1 MPWPG
6 LDAPATA
13 HHALIS
19 AAFSWPR
26 GWVLTVTFC
35 HDGDMA
41 AVVWLIIGIVLVI
54 AEVLSGAFVL
64 VMLGAAALVAAGLA
78 ALGLGLPVSVIGFV
92 VVAGGGITLARPAL
106 VRRMHTE
113 HHKTNVEALVGKR
126 ATVVA
131 TVDAQAGQVT
141 IEGALWSARA
151 YDETEVLEAG
161 RSVTI
166 MSISGAT
173 ALVWGGP

>member
-1 MPWPG
+1 
-6 LDAPATA
+6 
-13 HHALIS
+13 
-19 AAFSWPR
+19 
-26 GWVLTVTFC
+26 
-35 HDGDMA
+35 MA
-41 AVVWLIIGIVLVI
+41 AIVWLIIGVVLVI

-64 VMLGAAALVAAGLA
+64 VMLGAAALVAALVA
-78 ALGLGLPVSVIGFV
+78 AVGLGLPISAVAFV

-106 VRRMHTE
+106 VRKMHTE

-126 ATVVA
+126 ATVVT
-131 TVDAQAGQVT
+131 TVDAQAGQVK

-151 YDETEVLEAG
+151 YDETEVLEIG

>member
-1 MPWPG
+1 
-6 LDAPATA
+6 
-13 HHALIS
+13 
-19 AAFSWPR
+19 
-26 GWVLTVTFC
+26 
-35 HDGDMA
+35 MA
-41 AVVWLIIGIVLVI
+41 AVVWLIIGIVLVV

-64 VMLGAAALVAAGLA
+64 VMLGAAALIASLLA
-78 ALGLGLPVSVIGFV
+78 ALGLGLPISLVAFA

-106 VRRMHTE
+106 VRKMHTE
-113 HHKTNVEALVGKR
+113 HVKTNVDALVDKR
-126 ATVVA
+126 AIVVT
-131 TVDAQAGQVT
+131 TVDAHGGQVK

-151 YDETEVLEAG
+151 YDETEVLEIG

>member
-1 MPWPG
+1 
-6 LDAPATA
+6 
-13 HHALIS
+13 
-19 AAFSWPR
+19 
-26 GWVLTVTFC
+26 
-35 HDGDMA
+35 MA
-41 AVVWLIIGIVLVI
+41 AVIWLIIGIVLVV

-64 VMLGAAALVAAGLA
+64 VMLGAAALVAALIA
-78 ALGLGLPVSVIGFV
+78 ALGLGLPISLVAFA

-106 VRRMHTE
+106 VRKMHTD
-113 HHKTNVEALVGKR
+113 HVKTNVDALVDKR
-126 ATVVA
+126 AIVVT
-131 TVDAQAGQVT
+131 TVDAHGGQVK

-151 YDETEVLEAG
+151 YDETEVLEIG

>member
-1 MPWPG
+1 
-6 LDAPATA
+6 
-13 HHALIS
+13 
-19 AAFSWPR
+19 
-26 GWVLTVTFC
+26 
-35 HDGDMA
+35 MA
-41 AVVWLIIGIVLVI
+41 AVVWLIIGIVLVV

-64 VMLGAAALVAAGLA
+64 VMLGAAALIAALLA
-78 ALGLGLPVSVIGFV
+78 ALGLGLPISLVAFA

-106 VRRMHTE
+106 VRKMHTE
-113 HHKTNVEALVGKR
+113 HVKTNVDALVDKR
-126 ATVVA
+126 AIVVT
-131 TVDAQAGQVT
+131 TVDAHGGQVK

-151 YDETEVLEAG
+151 YDETEVLEIG

>member
-1 MPWPG
+1 
-6 LDAPATA
+6 
-13 HHALIS
+13 
-19 AAFSWPR
+19 
-26 GWVLTVTFC
+26 
-35 HDGDMA
+35 MA
-41 AVVWLIIGIVLVI
+41 AVVWLIIGIVLVV

-64 VMLGAAALVAAGLA
+64 VMVGAAALVAAALA
-78 ALGLGLPVSVIGFV
+78 AFGLGLPVSLIGFV

-126 ATVVA
+126 AVVVA

-151 YDETEVLEAG
+151 YDETEVLDIG

>member
-1 MPWPG
+1 
-6 LDAPATA
+6 
-13 HHALIS
+13 
-19 AAFSWPR
+19 
-26 GWVLTVTFC
+26 
-35 HDGDMA
+35 MA
-41 AVVWLIIGIVLVI
+41 AIVWLIIGVVLVI

-64 VMLGAAALVAAGLA
+64 VMLGAAALVAALVA
-78 ALGLGLPVSVIGFV
+78 AVGLGLPISAVAFV

-106 VRRMHTE
+106 VRKMHTE

-126 ATVVA
+126 ATVVS
-131 TVDAQAGQVT
+131 TVDAQAGQVK

-151 YDETEVLEAG
+151 YDETEVLEIG

>member
-1 MPWPG
+1 
-6 LDAPATA
+6 
-13 HHALIS
+13 
-19 AAFSWPR
+19 
-26 GWVLTVTFC
+26 
-35 HDGDMA
+35 MA
-41 AVVWLIIGIVLVI
+41 AIVWLIIGVVLVI

-64 VMLGAAALVAAGLA
+64 VMLGGAALVAALIA
-78 ALGLGLPVSVIGFV
+78 ALGLGLPFSAVAFV

-126 ATVVA
+126 AVVVA

-151 YDETEVLEAG
+151 YDETEVLEIG